1 MRSPT
6 DVMRIHREAQFDEP
20 PVLVHAFSGFVDA
33 GNGVR
38 IATDHVLTRPHDL
51 LVTFDSDEF
60 IDYRARRPRML
71 FSSDHFTSVDIPR
84 ISLHRVTDDDDRDFL
99 LLAGPEPDYQWERFI
114 AAVDVIIERY
124 RVSALVGLSAIPWPI
139 PHTRPLSVIVHGN
152 EPSLVAGRGAML
164 GDIEVPGHV
173 GAMLELH
180 GAELEMPSIGI
191 TAQVPHY
198 LVQFEFPQGAVAL
211 LQGLHDVVG
220 LQVDSSVLAPAS
232 ERAVQDVAAQV
243 ADNEAFAAVVA
254 ALEAQYDSASST
266 TSSSWTGGDIPSGDQ
281 IAAQVEEFLAGLAR
295 DEGQDKDAPES

>member
-1 MRSPT
+1 MRSPSEA
-6 DVMRIHREAQFDEP
+6 MRIHQEAQFDEP

-38 IATDHVLTRPHDL
+38 IAIEHMLTRPHDL
-51 LVTFDSDEF
+51 LISFDSDEF

-71 FSSDHFTSVDIPR
+71 FSSDHFTSVDVPR
-84 ISLHRVTDDDDRDFL
+84 ISLHRVTDDDGRDFL
-99 LLAGPEPDYQWERFI
+99 LLAGPEPDYQWERFL
-114 AAVDVIIERY
+114 AAVELIIERY

-152 EPSLVAGRGAML
+152 EPTLIAGRSAML

-173 GAMLELH
+173 GAMLELR
-180 GAELEMPSIGI
+180 GSELEMPSIGI

-198 LVQFEFPQGAVAL
+198 LVQFEYPQGAVAL
-211 LQGLHDVVG
+211 LEGLQDVVG
-220 LQVDSSVLAPAS
+220 LQVDASVLASAS

-254 ALEAQYDSASST
+254 ALEAQYDSVA
-266 TSSSWTGGDIPSGDQ
+266 TSDAPSWTGGDIPSGDQ

-295 DEGQDKDAPES
+295 GDGQDKDATET